1 MRGCLEMRYG
11 ADGET
16 YVGSRGIAE
25 GMIWDLVDY
34 KLKSNYLSLPA
45 YIRKGNGDVR

>member
-1 MRGCLEMRYG
+1 MRYR
-11 ADGET
+11 ADRET

-25 GMIWDLVDY
+25 SMIWDLVNY

-45 YIRKGNGDVR
+45 YIWKGNGDVR